1 MPASNAPTPEVAVVV
16 VREAEVETG
25 VDVSALVAR
34 DAGHDK
40 MVTVTSMLV
49 TRPLSPRYR
58 ENVHL
63 ASCDTSSIKMI
74 WLQHDTTTCI
84 SSLLLFVS

>member
-1 MPASNAPTPEVAVVV
+1 MPALNAPPGQAAVVV
-16 VREAEVETG
+16 VSEVEVARG
-25 VDVSALVAR
+25 VDVPALVAR

-74 WLQHDTTTCI
+74 WLQHDTTICI
-84 SSLLLFVS
+84 SFLLPFVS

>member
-1 MPASNAPTPEVAVVV
+1 MPASNAPPGEVAVVV
-16 VREAEVETG
+16 VSEVEVEKG
-25 VDVSALVAR
+25 VDAALVAR
-34 DAGHDK
+34 DAGHEQ
-40 MVTVTSMLV
+40 MAIPSMLV

-74 WLQHDTTTCI
+74 WVQHDTTTCI
-84 SSLLLFVS
+84 FSLLPFVS